1 MTDLNAVRPVG
12 ALRDVPVDVDPLP
25 EHGRLT
31 DAARLFVV
39 TALTRRARGER
50 VTWDVTLDLAPTPN
64 GASPLVVVYLH
75 IPSAVLG
82 EVVGELILLQPTE
95 VTGELVDAL
104 VGQAL
109 ERMLRV
115 RSGDVAPG
123 GRSAGGGLVAPRR

>member
-1 MTDLNAVRPVG
+1 MTDPNTVRPVG
-12 ALRDVPVDVDPLP
+12 ALRDVSVDVDPLP
-25 EHGRLT
+25 EHTRLT

-50 VTWDVTLDLAPTPN
+50 VTWDVTLDLAPTQTGP
-64 GASPLVVVYLH
+64 APLVVVYLH

-82 EVVGELILLQPTE
+82 EVVGELILMQPME
-95 VTGELVDAL
+95 VTGANVDAL

-109 ERMLRV
+109 ERMWQT

-123 GRSAGGGLVAPRR
+123 RVAKPGLVAPRR